1 MLNKPLKF
9 LKIKKQQIVRE
20 IKLAFLIVEEASS
33 SSWSFQLYL
42 IRQFM
47 EDTQKWSNE
56 MSRAVGCFT

>member
-20 IKLAFLIVEEASS
+20 IKLVFLYIEEA